1 MQIRGNAS
9 YRRFLWY
16 TNRDGMT
23 IDQHSAKPPGE
34 LLRELLKERSWTQDD
49 LSLITGRSI
58 KAINDLVRGH
68 SGVTPEMA
76 ACLAAAFG
84 NTSELW
90 MQADTMYRLSL
101 VSGDTSQIE
110 KRARLF
116 SLAPIRDMQRRGW
129 IRETSDIGELETEL
143 ASFFADPYT
152 SERPA
157 INTRPFFVAA
167 RRTDNVPNL
176 TPAETAW
183 CFRARQLAST
193 SPIGPFARDKASR
206 AKAAL
211 RQLAAHPKE
220 ARHLSAVLAEY
231 GIRFVVVEP
240 LPGVRID
247 GAAFLDDIGPVMAIS
262 LRHDR
267 VDGFWFTVMHEFSH
281 IRHGDAI
288 SVDSGMVDAV
298 TGVVAVQLAGNE
310 VEDRANSEASASLV
324 ATREM
329 ESFISRVGP
338 LYPRQRIIQFA
349 NRIRIHPGII
359 VGQLQHRGEIGYA
372 SMRDQLVKIREHV
385 VSTALTDGWGQ
396 TISPTVARR

>member
-1 MQIRGNAS
+1 
-9 YRRFLWY
+9 
-16 TNRDGMT
+16 MT
-23 IDQHSAKPPGE
+23 TDQHSAKPPGE
-34 LLRELLKERSWTQDD
+34 LLRELLKERGWTQED
-49 LSLITGRSI
+49 LSLITGRSV
-58 KAINDLVRGH
+58 KAINDLVRGR
-68 SGVTPEMA
+68 SGVSPEMA
-76 ACLAAAFG
+76 ECLAAAFG
-84 NTSELW
+84 NTSESW
-90 MQADTMYRLSL
+90 MRAETMYRLSL
-101 VSGDTSQIE
+101 LSGDTSQIE

-129 IRETSDIGELETEL
+129 IRETGDIDELEAEL
-143 ASFFADPYT
+143 SSFFADPYT

-157 INTRPFFVAA
+157 ISTRPFFVAA
-167 RRTDNVPNL
+167 RRTDDVPNL

-193 SPIGPFARDKASR
+193 SPIGPFSREKAGK
-206 AKAAL
+206 AKSAL

-220 ARHLSAVLAEY
+220 ARHLPAVLAEH

-247 GAAFLDDIGPVMAIS
+247 GAAFLDDIGPVIAVS
-262 LRHDR
+262 VRHDR

-281 IRHGDAI
+281 IRHGDAV

-298 TGVVAVQLAGNE
+298 TGVSVQLAGNE
-310 VEDRANSEASASLV
+310 VEDRANSEASSSLV
-324 ATREM
+324 PTAEM

-372 SMRDQLVKIREHV
+372 SMRDQLAKVREHV
-385 VSTALTDGWGQ
+385 ISTTLTDGWGQ
-396 TISPTVARR
+396 TISPTVARRSK